1 MACNCEGK
9 TYNIGMGCCVPV
21 LGPVE
26 NYYTKYQVDRLIEG
40 VIESGCCITPEQVDE
55 KIESAK
61 TEIESEIPSL
71 DGYATKE
78 YLSGYTYDKDTID
91 EKISSGG
98 TFDPTQYYNKTQV
111 DNLISAAT
119 SGYVTNSELIQYI
132 SNLQEQIESLVGI
145 VSGCCSQTGET
156 LYRWITMVGENDYVC
171 SGTTKYTKEK
181 KQQSTDGLNWSDV
194 VPSEYRMGDTVLETD
209 SEDCGY
215 VPPILGTKFQA
226 TYPNGV
232 TYGEDCDGDGI
243 LTSASTKPS
252 GYDYT
257 TMRSA
262 VIGDC
267 INTVY
272 FGAFEECENLTS
284 VTIADTVTTIKN
296 NAFNQCYSL
305 QSVVIPSGVT
315 TIENGVFNACS
326 GLTSVTI
333 PDTVTTIGSG
343 AFNYC
348 LSLSSVTI
356 PSSVT
361 YIMASAFEYC
371 RALQNVEIPSGV
383 TRIGHDAFKD
393 CTSLQSITCRATTPP
408 ELYIG
413 GNFDNTNNCPIYVPA
428 QSVEWYKSNNRGWT
442 IYADRIQ
449 PIP

>member
-1 MACNCEGK
+1 MACGCEN
-9 TYNIGMGCCVPV
+9 TREIFPNVDMNRWEVQCSSYI
-21 LGPVE
+21 E
-26 NYYTKYQVDRLIEG
+26 DADNYYTKKQVDDLIESATT
-40 VIESGCCITPEQVDE
+40 SGNCCITPEEVE
-55 KIESAK
+55 
-61 TEIESEIPSL
+61 
-71 DGYATKE
+71 E
-78 YLSGYTYDKDTID
+78 YVSGYTYDKDTID

-145 VSGCCSQTGET
+145 VSGCCYQTGET

-257 TMRSA
+257 SMRSA

-315 TIENGVFNACS
+315 SIENGVFNACS
-326 GLTSVTI
+326 GITSVTI
-333 PDTVTTIGSG
+333 PDTVTTIGSA

-428 QSVEWYKSNNRGWT
+428 QSVNAYKSASIWNA
-442 IYADRIQ
+442 YADRIQ
-449 PIP
+449 PIS